1 MSLRTSLKV
10 PKYGMFYFGIDQSTS
25 IVPTKNIKKVLSRD
39 NKSKGSKV
47 VARYEKEELEATI
60 IGVTG
65 IFLLGLVNCSQQMP
79 LGDCEFVI
87 KVNQLCLITCE
98 EK

>member
-10 PKYGMFYFGIDQSTS
+10 PKYGLFSTS
-25 IVPTKNIKKVLSRD
+25 IVPTKNIKKVLSGD

-65 IFLLGLVNCSQQMP
+65 IFLLGLVK
-79 LGDCEFVI
+79 FVI
-87 KVNQLCLITCE
+87 KVNQLCLIICE